1 MIKLTDVAKK
11 AGVSPTTVS
20 RVLNNRGYISN
31 KTKEKVEKAIKEL
44 NYHPSDIARSLSGR
58 STGLIGLIF
67 YDTSHPFFGE
77 LISKLETQLFEK
89 GYKTILCNSANSP
102 KKEQRYLDMLDANKV
117 DGIISGTHNLG
128 IKEYKRIQ
136 APIVSFDRNLAPNI
150 PVISS
155 NNYEGGILATKY
167 LINSGAKNIHIINS
181 HVISHNPTD
190 ERTQAYFDLMKEH
203 NLIPHEH
210 SIAFSLAPNIKR
222 EIIRK
227 ILLEEKIDGLFC
239 TDDLTA
245 ILAYESAID
254 LNIAVPKD
262 LRIVGYDGTKFVR
275 NYFPKLTTIKQPL
288 EDISSL
294 LVETLIYEI
303 EGHNKK
309 APENYQLPVN
319 LIVGE

>member
-155 NNYEGGILATKY
+155 NNYEGGTLATKY

-190 ERTQAYFDLMKEH
+190 ERTQAYFDLMKEN